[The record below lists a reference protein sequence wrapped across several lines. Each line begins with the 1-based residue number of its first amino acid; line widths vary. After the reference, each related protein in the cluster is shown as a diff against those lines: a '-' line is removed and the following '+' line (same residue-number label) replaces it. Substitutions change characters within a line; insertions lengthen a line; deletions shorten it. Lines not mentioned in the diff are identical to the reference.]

1 MDYLDTCY
9 FDYFARLVLDLI
21 ENPFRKTLY
30 EVDKK

>member
-9 FDYFARLVLDLI
+9 FDYFARLILDLI
-21 ENPFRKTLY
+21 KIRWKTLY